1 MKEFYYKVADHVFAV
16 DTEKNENVV
25 FCLRQYEPF
34 VTDPTEDTVFRLKI
48 CAEPLDTDGFEQEMK
63 QQEEGQDIVAGHIGD
78 RPCFQFWLFKQLKA
92 VLVCSS
98 DYRQGKVYAEND
110 NLFGINN
117 ALMAMYALSTADK
130 KTALFHSSVVIHKG
144 KAYMFLGKSGTG
156 KSTHS
161 KLWLKYIEDTELV
174 NDDNPVVRVLDNGD
188 VQVYGSPWSGKTP
201 CYRNVSY
208 PLGAIVQL
216 SQAPENSI
224 HRLRPVKAYVAL
236 VASISGKRWDR
247 RLAEGL
253 HETENLIVAHGSVW
267 HLDCLPD
274 EGAARLCHETV
285 VRGER

>member
-1 MKEFYYKVADHVFAV
+1 MFAV

-117 ALMAMYALSTADK
+117 ALMAMYAAVP
-130 KTALFHSSVVIHKG
+130 AG
-144 KAYMFLGKSGTG
+144 
-156 KSTHS
+156 
-161 KLWLKYIEDTELV
+161 
-174 NDDNPVVRVLDNGD
+174 
-188 VQVYGSPWSGKTP
+188 
-201 CYRNVSY
+201 
-208 PLGAIVQL
+208 
-216 SQAPENSI
+216 
-224 HRLRPVKAYVAL
+224 
-236 VASISGKRWDR
+236 
-247 RLAEGL
+247 
-253 HETENLIVAHGSVW
+253 
-267 HLDCLPD
+267 
-274 EGAARLCHETV
+274 EGAMPYATAGARMNLEKVTDEEMEGWKRDYPEAFARKIDPAAGVCLE
-285 VRGER
+285 GWLIPDGADGA